1 MYNQYDPNK
10 DLEEK
15 MRQMLASQNV
25 LSPEQMSGMSSPLT
39 GGIDNIGATMTQDPR
54 ISQISADGGIDNTQ
68 AVMNEIANGPIVP
81 EVAAGADNSF
91 DFAAAMKGLAGYENV
106 PINAPPMGPV
116 QRGGGLMPLN
126 APPMAPYGASSFGLL
141 NSLKASPKS
150 KKDKEKDEADGSN
163 IDKFSSI
170 KAFLGV

>member
-25 LSPEQMSGMSSPLT
+25 LSPEQMSSPLT

-54 ISQISADGGIDNTQ
+54 ISQMGADGGIDNTQ
-68 AVMNEIANGPIVP
+68 AVMNEIATGPIVP

-126 APPMAPYGASSFGLL
+126 APPIGAYGQGLMSMVGKEDQDGPNNFAKLMKMFG
-141 NSLKASPKS
+141 A
-150 KKDKEKDEADGSN
+150 
-163 IDKFSSI
+163 
-170 KAFLGV
+170 

>member
-25 LSPEQMSGMSSPLT
+25 LSPEQLSSPLT

-126 APPMAPYGASSFGLL
+126 APPIGAYGQGLMSMVGKEDQDGPNNFAKLMKMFG
-141 NSLKASPKS
+141 A
-150 KKDKEKDEADGSN
+150 
-163 IDKFSSI
+163 
-170 KAFLGV
+170 

>member
-15 MRQMLASQNV
+15 MRQLLASQNV
-25 LSPEQMSGMSSPLT
+25 LSPEQMSSPLT

-68 AVMNEIANGPIVP
+68 AVMNEMANGPIVP

-126 APPMAPYGASSFGLL
+126 APPIGAYGQGLMAMVGKEDQDGPNNFAKLMKMFGA
-141 NSLKASPKS
+141 
-150 KKDKEKDEADGSN
+150 
-163 IDKFSSI
+163 
-170 KAFLGV
+170 

>member
-25 LSPEQMSGMSSPLT
+25 LSPEQLSSPLT

-68 AVMNEIANGPIVP
+68 AVMNEIAAGSIVP

-91 DFAAAMKGLAGYENV
+91 DFAKAMKGLAGYENV

-126 APPMAPYGASSFGLL
+126 APPIGAYGQGLMGMIGKEDQDGPNNFAKLMKMFG
-141 NSLKASPKS
+141 A
-150 KKDKEKDEADGSN
+150 
-163 IDKFSSI
+163 
-170 KAFLGV
+170 

>member
-1 MYNQYDPNK
+1 MYNTYDPNK

-15 MRQMLASQNV
+15 MRQMIAAQNV
-25 LSPEQMSGMSSPLT
+25 LSPAQMSSPLT

-54 ISQISADGGIDNTQ
+54 ISPMGADGGIDNTQ
-68 AVMNEIANGPIVP
+68 AVMNEIATGPIVP

-91 DFAAAMKGLAGYENV
+91 DFASAMKGLAGYENV

-126 APPMAPYGASSFGLL
+126 APPIGAYGQGLMSMVGKEDQDGPNNFAKLMKMFG
-141 NSLKASPKS
+141 A
-150 KKDKEKDEADGSN
+150 
-163 IDKFSSI
+163 
-170 KAFLGV
+170 

>member
-15 MRQMLASQNV
+15 MRQLLASQNV
-25 LSPEQMSGMSSPLT
+25 LSPEQMSSPLT

-68 AVMNEIANGPIVP
+68 AVMNEMANGPIVP

-91 DFAAAMKGLAGYENV
+91 DFAKAMKGLAGYENV

-126 APPMAPYGASSFGLL
+126 APPIGAYGQGLMSMVGKEDQDGPNNFAKLMKMFG
-141 NSLKASPKS
+141 A
-150 KKDKEKDEADGSN
+150 
-163 IDKFSSI
+163 
-170 KAFLGV
+170 